1 MLPRNHF
8 GDHDVREA
16 GSSPARSFA
25 SNCTEPDEEL
35 IFATICSLVAW
46 LWLFFRIVFE
56 RVHFKE
62 IVVQVEDDMA
72 ISAGMAGLRAE
83 PAPEDLR

>member
-1 MLPRNHF
+1 LLPRNHF

-35 IFATICSLVAW
+35 IFATI
-46 LWLFFRIVFE
+46 
-56 RVHFKE
+56 
-62 IVVQVEDDMA
+62 
-72 ISAGMAGLRAE
+72 
-83 PAPEDLR
+83 